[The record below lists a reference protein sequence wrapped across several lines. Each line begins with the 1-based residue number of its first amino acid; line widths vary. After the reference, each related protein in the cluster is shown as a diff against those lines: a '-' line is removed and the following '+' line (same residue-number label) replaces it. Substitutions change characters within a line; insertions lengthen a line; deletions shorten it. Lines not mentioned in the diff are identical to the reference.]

1 MDANLEEWVI
11 WFSVCFKIKKFYTF
25 LGIVI
30 VLLLSDLLISF
41 LHVSVTS
48 AAAALVLLQDVLLEL
63 DG

>member
-1 MDANLEEWVI
+1 M
-11 WFSVCFKIKKFYTF
+11 F
-25 LGIVI
+25 LGIVD
-30 VLLLSDLLISF
+30 VLLFSDLLISF